1 VAFFLFSQ
9 FLFIQWL
16 FLRAPPHGHSLRR
29 SAVDLVNVDTR
40 FRIKRYFA
48 VFGVVV
54 RLHALDVWGSLR
66 ADWTLEFG
74 VARRTPLAIRET
86 FLPAALVLSG
96 GGNLAVD
103 LLCGMLCR
111 FRFTPHVNE

>member
-1 VAFFLFSQ
+1 MLHLYIFTWKTTAHL
-9 FLFIQWL
+9 L

-74 VARRTPLAIRET
+74 VALRHINPKK
-86 FLPAALVLSG
+86 
-96 GGNLAVD
+96 
-103 LLCGMLCR
+103 
-111 FRFTPHVNE
+111 